1 LRDIRELSENVEQS
15 KERTG
20 NFNLLKFEEID
31 FIKSTYRESRNSC
44 NNSQVIVSNRTAAYA
59 HRREVDL

>member
-1 LRDIRELSENVEQS
+1 LRDIRELSEKVEQS

-31 FIKSTYRESRNSC
+31 FINPPIETVE
-44 NNSQVIVSNRTAAYA
+44 IVAIILR
-59 HRREVDL
+59 